1 MEIAFWAATD
11 VGRVREHNE
20 DNFLVDKRL
29 RLFIVCDG
37 MGGHAAGEVASAMSV
52 RVVREVV
59 SKQRELIDQVNES
72 PHNEELC
79 KVVLGQLEFAI
90 KEANRRVFEASRDD
104 ESKRGMGTTC
114 CLLLL
119 TSRKAFVAHVGDS
132 RVYLL
137 RQGQVLQLTE
147 DHSLYNEMVRLGK
160 IRRGDKVKLPNKNAV
175 TRAVG
180 VREQVEVDTLEFDLA
195 PQDRFLVCSDGLCG
209 YFKAEEQ
216 IRLMMTSGD
225 VKEVTE
231 LSIAFALES
240 GGKDN
245 VTAIIVDVLKLGAQ
259 DSLSAPQR
267 VVFDNID
274 DIPYFQYLSDK
285 ERQHL
290 VGLGTTRVA
299 HMGETIFS
307 RDDPD
312 APLCVVVE
320 GEMEVLQEGRAALT
334 LHAGDYL
341 GAVALIDGLATPRD
355 GMTTKESVLFLLS
368 KAQFTKLLQH
378 SPELAVKLMWNFLQV
393 MASRVR
399 DLETSVASN
408 ALKKSLEAA
417 PKEPDPLPK
426 EREPLPRERPSDPV
440 DLEESRLKEAPASGV
455 LKKTVPLSGQTKRS
469 PRLVQSMTKPSIE
482 SIEEALMQ
490 DREEAEDVSVHDD
503 STKQVRVATVVL
515 PKDDITP
522 TFMVAKHSESLMRD
536 ADAAASRPEMAS
548 SRPAAP
554 SSRPVP
560 RTTRTARPVMDDLRQ
575 TIQMDWASDASGERQ
590 LYSPNEP
597 PFPNDLD
604 QGTPPPLPVLNRKM
618 PPLPPLKQDDIE
630 PLGRGISGV
639 SSTKSVEAEIVVDVS
654 KSIEP
659 TPLASGESAGP
670 NLPDAAS
677 LAKALKRARERT
689 PGRRPRVGQDR
700 SQIKADLLTTVQLD
714 VNDLT
719 FDED

>member
-52 RVVREVV
+52 RIVREVV
-59 SKQRELIDQVNES
+59 SNQRELIEQVNKT

-79 KVVLGQLEFAI
+79 KAVLSQLEFAI

-104 ESKRGMGTTC
+104 EGKRGMGTTC
-114 CLLLL
+114 CVLLL

-137 RQGQVLQLTE
+137 RQTQVLQLTE

-195 PQDRFLVCSDGLCG
+195 SQDRFLVCSDGLCG

-245 VTAIIVDVLKLGAQ
+245 VTAILVDVLKLGAQ
-259 DSLSAPQR
+259 DALDTLQKT
-267 VVFDNID
+267 VFDRID
-274 DIPYFQYLSDK
+274 EIPYFQYLTDK
-285 ERQHL
+285 ERKHL
-290 VGLGTTRVA
+290 VGLGTTRQA

-307 RDDPD
+307 REDAD
-312 APLCVVVE
+312 APLCVVID
-320 GEMEVLQEGRAALT
+320 GELEVLQEGRDALT
-334 LHAGDYL
+334 LHAGDCL
-341 GAVALIDGLATPRD
+341 GAVALIDGQATPRD
-355 GMTTKESVLFLLS
+355 GMTTKESLLFLLS

-399 DLETSVASN
+399 DLEATVAENARVSAALAKASVDLDEPSAVTITR
-408 ALKKSLEAA
+408 AA
-417 PKEPDPLPK
+417 PEADDFTQTLPLDEK
-426 EREPLPRERPSDPV
+426 SKRP
-440 DLEESRLKEAPASGV
+440 GH
-455 LKKTVPLSGQTKRS
+455 
-469 PRLVQSMTKPSIE
+469 LVQSMTQPSLD
-482 SIEEALMQ
+482 SIEEALVQ
-490 DREEAEDVSVHDD
+490 DRGSSEAPISQDEP
-503 STKQVRVATVVL
+503 TKQVRVVSASSEFEAAPL

-522 TFMVAKHSESLMRD
+522 TFMVAKHSDSLKRD
-536 ADAAASRPEMAS
+536 ASQASAARPS
-548 SRPAAP
+548 AA
-554 SSRPVP
+554 
-560 RTTRTARPVMDDLRQ
+560 TTRQARPIMDELRQ
-575 TIQMDWASDASGERQ
+575 TIQLDWAADASGELRLNESTLGQ
-590 LYSPNEP
+590 SPSDGE
-597 PFPNDLD
+597 
-604 QGTPPPLPVLNRKM
+604 QGAPPPLPVLNRKM
-618 PPLPPLKQDDIE
+618 PPLPPLMRDDVA

-639 SSTKSVEAEIVVDVS
+639 SSTKSVEAEIVVDPS
-654 KSIEP
+654 QSIEP
-659 TPLASGESAGP
+659 TPLAKEESAGP
-670 NLPDAAS
+670 VLPDAES
-677 LAKALKRARERT
+677 LTQALKRARERAPT
-689 PGRRPRVGQDR
+689 ARQRSPRDR
-700 SQIKADLLTTVQLD
+700 AQIKTDLLTTVQLD
-714 VNDLT
+714 VNDLH

>member
-52 RVVREVV
+52 RIVREVV
-59 SKQRELIDQVNES
+59 STKRELIDQVNGD
-72 PHNEELC
+72 PLNEDLC
-79 KVVLGQLEFAI
+79 RAVLNHLEFSI

-137 RQGQVLQLTE
+137 RQNQVLQLTE

-180 VREQVEVDTLEFDLA
+180 VREQVEVDTLEFDLT

-245 VTAIIVDVLKLGAQ
+245 VTAIIVDVIKLGAL
-259 DSLSAPQR
+259 DTLSAQQK
-267 VVFDNID
+267 VVFDTID

-290 VGLGTTRVA
+290 VGLGTTRQA

-307 RDDPD
+307 REDSD
-312 APLCVVVE
+312 APLCVVIE
-320 GEMEVLQEGRAALT
+320 GEMEVLQEGRDALT

-341 GAVALIDGLATPRD
+341 GAVALIDGQATPRD
-355 GMTTKESVLFLLS
+355 GMTTQDSVLFLLS
-368 KAQFTKLLQH
+368 KTQFTKLLQH

-399 DLETSVASN
+399 DLENTVAANLLIQSQVPSLQEASN
-408 ALKKSLEAA
+408 PPEELSKI
-417 PKEPDPLPK
+417 
-426 EREPLPRERPSDPV
+426 PSV
-440 DLEESRLKEAPASGV
+440 EAPSEFE
-455 LKKTVPLSGQTKRS
+455 KPVPLSSHIRRPS
-469 PRLVQSMTKPSIE
+469 HLVQSLTQPSLD
-482 SIEEALMQ
+482 SMEEALAH
-490 DREEAEDVSVHDD
+490 DRGETEDPQIHDD
-503 STKQVRVATVVL
+503 PTRQVIVNASAEFEAVL

-522 TFMVAKHSESLMRD
+522 TFMVAKHSDSLLRD
-536 ADAAASRPEMAS
+536 ASERRTQPK
-548 SRPAAP
+548 
-554 SSRPVP
+554 
-560 RTTRTARPVMDDLRQ
+560 TTRAARPVMDDLRQ
-575 TIQMDWASDASGERQ
+575 TIQLDWASDASGERQ
-590 LYSPNEP
+590 LYDAASNALSEVSE
-597 PFPNDLD
+597 DSE
-604 QGTPPPLPVLNRKM
+604 PPPLPVLNRKM
-618 PPLPPLKQDDIE
+618 PPLPPLKTE
-630 PLGRGISGV
+630 EPAPLGRGISGV

-659 TPLASGESAGP
+659 TPIALDESP
-670 NLPDAAS
+670 RPTPPDSAS
-677 LAKALKRARERT
+677 LAKALRRARER
-689 PGRRPRVGQDR
+689 GSSQHNRAAQDR

-714 VNDLT
+714 VNDLN